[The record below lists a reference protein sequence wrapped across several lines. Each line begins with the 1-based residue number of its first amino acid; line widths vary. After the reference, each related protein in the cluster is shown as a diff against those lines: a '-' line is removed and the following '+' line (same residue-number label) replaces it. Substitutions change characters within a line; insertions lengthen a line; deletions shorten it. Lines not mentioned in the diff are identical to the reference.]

1 MRQEIARLSRNHIIK
16 TSTDDLCDYF
26 VAKYT
31 VEVPN
36 LREDAIVADQQEK
49 EIDVSNNPRRYWSS
63 PGPHLM
69 RGTEVS
75 VSIPFTG
82 DRDLFF
88 IRPSH
93 FSSSPPRAE
102 IDGSNLT
109 LRAAG
114 IDLRPDQV
122 RSQIDSQLNDIKW
135 HLANLKPEVDAYN
148 GSLRQISRTA
158 IEARKAKLL
167 HDQNLVSAI
176 GFPLKQR
183 ADAPN
188 TFVAPEVRRKI
199 KPTLPSVGSAPFKP
213 EPELSNA
220 DYEHILNVID
230 NMALVMERSPS
241 AFASMDEE
249 ALRSHFLVQLN
260 GHYEGQATGETFNY
274 EGKTDI
280 LIRVNGKN
288 IFIGECKYW
297 DGPKKLLETLDQL
310 ASQTTWKDTKVA
322 IIVFNRRKD
331 FSAVLKAIQETVPKH
346 SSFKREVPSQGE
358 TRFRYVLGNRDDR
371 SRELIL
377 TVLAF
382 DVPGT

>member
-1 MRQEIARLSRNHIIK
+1 MRQEIASLSPNHILK

-49 EIDVSNNPRRYWSS
+49 EIDVSNDPRRYWSS

-102 IDGSNLT
+102 IDGSKLT

-114 IDLRPDQV
+114 IDLKPDQV
-122 RSQIDSQLNDIKW
+122 RSQIDSQLNHIKW
-135 HLANLKPEVDAYN
+135 YLANLKPQVELFNSA
-148 GSLRQISRTA
+148 LRQISRTS
-158 IEARKAKLL
+158 IEARREKLL
-167 HDQNLVSAI
+167 RDQNLVSAI

-183 ADAPN
+183 SDAPN
-188 TFVAPEVRRKI
+188 TFVAPEIRRKI
-199 KPTLPSVGSAPFKP
+199 RPNLPSVGNAPFRP

-322 IIVFNRRKD
+322 VIIFNRRRD
-331 FSAVLKAIQETVPKH
+331 FSAVLKAIRETVPKH
-346 SSFKREVPSQGE
+346 SSFKREVPVQGE
-358 TRFRYVLGNRDDR
+358 TQFRYVFGNRDDLN
-371 SRELIL
+371 RELIL
-377 TVLAF
+377 TILVF
-382 DVPGT
+382 DVPGN

>member
-1 MRQEIARLSRNHIIK
+1 MRKEIGSLSANQILK
-16 TSTDDLCDYF
+16 TSADDLCDYF
-26 VAKYT
+26 VTKYS
-31 VEVPN
+31 VEVPI
-36 LREDAIVADQQEK
+36 LLEDKIVADQREA
-49 EIDVSNNPRRYWSS
+49 EIDVSDDPRRHWST
-63 PGPHLM
+63 PGPHFM
-69 RGTEVS
+69 RGTEVC

-82 DRDLFF
+82 DRDVFF

-93 FSSSPPRAE
+93 FSLSFPHAE
-102 IDGSNLT
+102 IDGDNVV
-109 LRAAG
+109 LRATG
-114 IDLRPDQV
+114 VDLQPDQV
-122 RSQIDSQLNDIKW
+122 RSQVDSELNHIKGN
-135 HLANLKPEVDAYN
+135 LANLKPEVESYN
-148 GSLRQISRTA
+148 NGLREISRAA
-158 IEARKAKLL
+158 IEARRAKLL
-167 HDQNLVSAI
+167 RDQNLVSAI

-183 ADAPN
+183 SDAPN
-188 TFVAPEVRRKI
+188 TFITPEVRRKI
-199 KPTLPSVGSAPFKP
+199 RPTLPAVGNAPFEP

-230 NMALVMERSPS
+230 SMALVMERSPS

-280 LIRVNGKN
+280 LIRVSGKN

-322 IIVFNRRKD
+322 VIIFNRRKD
-331 FSAVLKAIQETVPKH
+331 FSAVLKAIKETVPKH
-346 SSFKREVPSQGE
+346 SSFKREMTVQHE
-358 TRFRYVLGNRDDR
+358 TRFRYTFGNRDDVN
-371 SRELIL
+371 RELIL

-382 DVPGT
+382 DVPGC

>member
-1 MRQEIARLSRNHIIK
+1 
-16 TSTDDLCDYF
+16 
-26 VAKYT
+26 
-31 VEVPN
+31 
-36 LREDAIVADQQEK
+36 
-49 EIDVSNNPRRYWSS
+49 
-63 PGPHLM
+63 
-69 RGTEVS
+69 

-88 IRPSH
+88 IQPSH
-93 FSSSPPRAE
+93 FTLNPPHAE

-109 LRAAG
+109 LREAG
-114 IDLRPDQV
+114 IDLKADQV
-122 RSQIDSQLNDIKW
+122 RAHVDSALNDIKW

-148 GSLRQISRTA
+148 CSLRQISRTA

-167 HDQNLVSAI
+167 RDQNLVSPI

-213 EPELSNA
+213 EPELSTG

-260 GHYEGQATGETFNY
+260 GHYEGQATGETFNF

-280 LIRVNGKN
+280 LIRVGGRN
-288 IFIGECKYW
+288 IFIGECKY
-297 DGPKKLLETLDQL
+297 
-310 ASQTTWKDTKVA
+310 
-322 IIVFNRRKD
+322 
-331 FSAVLKAIQETVPKH
+331 
-346 SSFKREVPSQGE
+346 
-358 TRFRYVLGNRDDR
+358 
-371 SRELIL
+371 
-377 TVLAF
+377 
-382 DVPGT
+382 

>member
-1 MRQEIARLSRNHIIK
+1 MRNEIAGLSSNQILK
-16 TSTDDLCDYF
+16 TSTDDLSDFF
-26 VAKYT
+26 VAKYS
-31 VEVPN
+31 VEVPTLLEN
-36 LREDAIVADQQEK
+36 QIVADQHEK
-49 EIDVSNNPRRYWSS
+49 EIDVRDDPRRYWST
-63 PGPHLM
+63 PGPHFM
-69 RGTEVS
+69 RGTEIS
-75 VSIPFTG
+75 VSIPFAG
-82 DRDLFF
+82 DRDVFF
-88 IRPSH
+88 IQPSH
-93 FSSSPPRAE
+93 CSLNPPHGE
-102 IDGSNLT
+102 IDGNNLI

-114 IDLRPDQV
+114 IDLKPDQV
-122 RSQIDSQLNDIKW
+122 RSEIDSELNHIEW
-135 HLANLKPEVDAYN
+135 HLASLKGEVDSYN
-148 GSLRQISRTA
+148 GTLREISRTA

-167 HDQNLVSAI
+167 RDQNLVSAI

-188 TFVAPEVRRKI
+188 TFAAPEVRRKI
-199 KPTLPSVGSAPFKP
+199 RPTLRPVGNAPFNP

-220 DYEHILNVID
+220 DYKHILDVID
-230 NMALVMERSPS
+230 NMAVVMERSPS

-322 IIVFNRRKD
+322 IIIFNRRKD
-331 FSAVLKAIQETVPKH
+331 FSAVLNAIKETTPKH
-346 SSFKREVPSQGE
+346 PSFKRDLAIS
-358 TRFRYVLGNRDDR
+358 LGTAMIRIGN
-371 SRELIL
+371 
-377 TVLAF
+377 
-382 DVPGT
+382 